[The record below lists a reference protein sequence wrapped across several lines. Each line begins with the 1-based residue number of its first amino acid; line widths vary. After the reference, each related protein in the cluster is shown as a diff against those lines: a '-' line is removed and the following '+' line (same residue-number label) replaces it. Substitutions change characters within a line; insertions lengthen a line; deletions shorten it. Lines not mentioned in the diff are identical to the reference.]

1 MAPKRDS
8 KKKGK
13 DEAPEGPTTLYVK
26 REPQAR
32 REAPDSAEAAEA
44 WKTVRGMYMMP
55 LPVWDDKAV
64 NETEWKPA
72 EVEARYTSAE
82 FSAKTVPKSFAQN
95 VTAWKRAVA
104 ATDSNGVEEPEPLA
118 EPIPEVE
125 EEPPAPDPK
134 AKAKA
139 DAKSKAKAKAKGKGD
154 ESDPGEKR
162 TTAQQFEG
170 IVPEGDMCVV
180 TTQEF
185 RSREFT
191 LTSDDALPPLS
202 QAISAQFAIIGE
214 HKNLFPTGQYLWE
227 LIYPQNAEGFPL
239 INPHGKYVVRLFLM
253 GAWRQVT
260 IDDVVPVGGADKA
273 GCASLFPACVSS
285 TVQWPL
291 LLTKA
296 LMRAFQADL
305 AKSTMLPVVTALT
318 GWLPYQTPLSF
329 DSLSRT
335 HSTRP
340 FCCVQLQSQIDQDA
354 KQREALAAASTQ
366 PEGGRKG
373 GGGAPAPPVP
383 ALNLPGQAP
392 VLAPVPKLNAGP
404 NDAVPMQFLVC
415 EVEGDPQQV
424 RLKSAAWRPAGGTPR
439 KTVMKEADSEG
450 DEAEEQHAGPSP
462 EIDSEPEDL
471 DEDDDGG
478 RSQRSPSC
486 GEPGERSARSKEEA
500 EAPEEVPKPEDGA
513 EADAGESWTP
523 PWPGTLPKPPLLTS
537 VMQEHHRDL
546 VGGFWIAYDALQS
559 SSETFL
565 SYMPPTGQILSAS
578 LDSTWGEGRK
588 QAYMPTQNRL
598 LTLRLTSNEP
608 DHVGKED
615 KDGKGPK
622 GPQWIRALFVYEPL
636 KADPSFV
643 ASAGKEHPG
652 STTMSCLLQALD
664 CWQAQPEKAAPSY
677 VHLVAGDAAP
687 RGATAVKS
695 VLLPPG
701 EHSYLV
707 FDDASKAGSVLS
719 VYLDGQ
725 SLVPLDSGITFGLPG
740 ETLTKKGIPVV
751 SLDKTE
757 YPAQMGFSL
766 WAKAEVT
773 LTDEVADCVDFMQL
787 LSFVSDPTLRPYL
800 QVTLMRLIQEE
811 NGTHPE
817 SRCAAWSVETLVR
830 APLLR
835 LMAVPLKKNERG
847 KTTKYVVMLESSVPT
862 PTPGGNFSLDMILPQ
877 YKKQSEGEQG
887 DEPEPLSVSML
898 SAETEQRWNGETAP
912 NDKHMVMCE
921 RLTIPVGGG
930 DITAMLRV
938 AVSELPGAF
947 LSVSLVA
954 QLPPREETRH
964 DFRNREE
971 SAPTP
976 EPLAPGAPIDPRDYN
991 GRKSWLSRCRTVAEA
1006 IGVEVVTLP
1015 HVILCEGATY
1025 LIYVKL
1031 DPYKGMD
1038 ALEGGKWLLEL
1049 FGSGE
1054 VEGGR
1059 DTMEQDLEEL
1069 VRKSW
1074 VVKDEEGQSGEETDV
1089 LGEKTSEEML
1099 QLLAAKERADKKP
1112 HTNSV
1117 ISDFL
1122 YWHTKAEPVLN
1133 VEDPYIVAKDPPIAA
1148 AAGNEEATTE
1158 EGDAEEE
1165 EDGAAMAAAR
1175 QALGMEG
1182 LRSERRGIVE
1192 NSAER
1197 LEAAVKRMEEAKE
1210 KNMDALVDLKGLQDE
1225 RTTFKPEFLEEREKL
1240 RDGLAVR
1247 YQKQSDLME
1256 HVNNKERVDADA
1268 IKEALSSANETGVGV
1283 WSPELIEKAE
1293 LKTELLEALAALR
1306 SATEAEQ
1313 AEPLADEAARVA
1325 FGKTLATAEE
1335 LLAKASSKGLGLS
1348 PDLGA
1353 EELVA
1358 KAAELAKAPAEAD
1371 VA

>member
-450 DEAEEQHAGPSP
+450 DEAEEPPAMLRIIVAPAKASTLGVAASSGRTVGLKFVELLSLGGLGMMPSRDPLGDLRFHESRRPEVEPAPPPKEPLVERPEQPCCCCSQRKFASASRGPRLASKASSGDGSP
-462 EIDSEPEDL
+462 SL
-471 DEDDDGG
+471 LWQKGCSNKACAAG
-478 RSQRSPSC
+478 RSLGSKLRQAERKERKPSLENVFATS
-486 GEPGERSARSKEEA
+486 GSL
-500 EAPEEVPKPEDGA
+500 KP
-513 EADAGESWTP
+513 
-523 PWPGTLPKPPLLTS
+523 
-537 VMQEHHRDL
+537 
-546 VGGFWIAYDALQS
+546 VGGFVMM
-559 SSETFL
+559 T
-565 SYMPPTGQILSAS
+565 
-578 LDSTWGEGRK
+578 
-588 QAYMPTQNRL
+588 N
-598 LTLRLTSNEP
+598 
-608 DHVGKED
+608 
-615 KDGKGPK
+615 
-622 GPQWIRALFVYEPL
+622 
-636 KADPSFV
+636 
-643 ASAGKEHPG
+643 
-652 STTMSCLLQALD
+652 
-664 CWQAQPEKAAPSY
+664 
-677 VHLVAGDAAP
+677 
-687 RGATAVKS
+687 
-695 VLLPPG
+695 
-701 EHSYLV
+701 
-707 FDDASKAGSVLS
+707 
-719 VYLDGQ
+719 
-725 SLVPLDSGITFGLPG
+725 
-740 ETLTKKGIPVV
+740 
-751 SLDKTE
+751 
-757 YPAQMGFSL
+757 
-766 WAKAEVT
+766 
-773 LTDEVADCVDFMQL
+773 
-787 LSFVSDPTLRPYL
+787 
-800 QVTLMRLIQEE
+800 
-811 NGTHPE
+811 
-817 SRCAAWSVETLVR
+817 
-830 APLLR
+830 
-835 LMAVPLKKNERG
+835 MA
-847 KTTKYVVMLESSVPT
+847 
-862 PTPGGNFSLDMILPQ
+862 
-877 YKKQSEGEQG
+877 
-887 DEPEPLSVSML
+887 
-898 SAETEQRWNGETAP
+898 
-912 NDKHMVMCE
+912 
-921 RLTIPVGGG
+921 
-930 DITAMLRV
+930 
-938 AVSELPGAF
+938 
-947 LSVSLVA
+947 
-954 QLPPREETRH
+954 
-964 DFRNREE
+964 
-971 SAPTP
+971 
-976 EPLAPGAPIDPRDYN
+976 
-991 GRKSWLSRCRTVAEA
+991 
-1006 IGVEVVTLP
+1006 
-1015 HVILCEGATY
+1015 
-1025 LIYVKL
+1025 
-1031 DPYKGMD
+1031 
-1038 ALEGGKWLLEL
+1038 
-1049 FGSGE
+1049 
-1054 VEGGR
+1054 
-1059 DTMEQDLEEL
+1059 
-1069 VRKSW
+1069 
-1074 VVKDEEGQSGEETDV
+1074 
-1089 LGEKTSEEML
+1089 
-1099 QLLAAKERADKKP
+1099 
-1112 HTNSV
+1112 
-1117 ISDFL
+1117 
-1122 YWHTKAEPVLN
+1122 
-1133 VEDPYIVAKDPPIAA
+1133 
-1148 AAGNEEATTE
+1148 
-1158 EGDAEEE
+1158 
-1165 EDGAAMAAAR
+1165 
-1175 QALGMEG
+1175 
-1182 LRSERRGIVE
+1182 
-1192 NSAER
+1192 
-1197 LEAAVKRMEEAKE
+1197 
-1210 KNMDALVDLKGLQDE
+1210 
-1225 RTTFKPEFLEEREKL
+1225 
-1240 RDGLAVR
+1240 RDGG
-1247 YQKQSDLME
+1247 
-1256 HVNNKERVDADA
+1256 
-1268 IKEALSSANETGVGV
+1268 I
-1283 WSPELIEKAE
+1283 
-1293 LKTELLEALAALR
+1293 
-1306 SATEAEQ
+1306 
-1313 AEPLADEAARVA
+1313 
-1325 FGKTLATAEE
+1325 
-1335 LLAKASSKGLGLS
+1335 
-1348 PDLGA
+1348 
-1353 EELVA
+1353 
-1358 KAAELAKAPAEAD
+1358 
-1371 VA
+1371 